1 VNNNKTRLLLCAVL
15 IPAILVSMIF
25 ISKLF
30 GARLIVDEP
39 TPSPLPGVNLN
50 TLFENDKQN
59 ALAVKKTNTKSL
71 VGTGPVNSGAALN
84 QEKLE
89 KIANTIRQSR
99 TSSVDQTEFPEN
111 KQQELKLLKQE
122 FNASTKSDLKF
133 DALGRVRAIYDAIA
147 LSGVDHNVPTELA
160 TKIEELTLSYPNL
173 FGIGDSGEVVKSKAT
188 CSDDICATKLS
199 KSFYGLPAWDHELS
213 ISTKANKIFAITGNF
228 YAPSLGAPK
237 QYLPD
242 QSKIRSSIARYFSKT
257 TLDVVIA
264 DWGELGISRVGN
276 RDIYSYK
283 LPHVLVKNKAFDII
297 ISADTSKVVS
307 VISLICDLSVQGS
320 GEDLNGDL
328 VDFQVEKVGSLYHMI
343 DTRFPLNY
351 STEVYSA
358 TDPSNPISSLSPES
372 GWPASAVS
380 ALSNAKQT
388 VDYYSQNHSYNAVNS
403 AGSKLYITVDEN
415 MENAYWNSGSQ
426 QIVLGIGEGVI
437 AQQGL
442 SLAASADVMAHE
454 ITHGVVSS
462 TSALQ
467 YRYQSGALDESF
479 ADFFGSMVDGDDW
492 LIGEDLLSP
501 SGLPLRNMANPAAGF
516 ASQPFHFDNYAYL
529 PNTSQ
534 GDWGGVHVN
543 SGIPNRAMYLLA
555 EGLTD
560 ENIGTSIGKTK
571 TADLAFKTLL
581 SLSGN
586 SVFNE
591 AAENMMALAT
601 ELYGENSAEYT
612 ATQQAW
618 LSVGLPQ
625 QTIQSSGTT
634 SNAVIPD
641 DVTAVVSLYPA
652 GDTETTIKEQNAY
665 FVYVQLFDNTNPQ
678 YISELDF
685 GPMTAE
691 LSNYRRPSLVVFPNS
706 EFEIIYQRITGEFYL
721 TNSNSSGEE
730 LLDDGTGIANI
741 SGDHQG
747 KLVAIADRNQPI
759 INIINSE
766 TGEISSFDVV
776 LPNYGQQAIE
786 PAVEF
791 IDTLRFDPTSRYIVF
806 DYLTCALGV
815 GGCGF
820 DSEDS
825 FWAIGILDIN
835 SGALTFPFPAQPL
848 RVDIGYPA
856 FSNLTDQ
863 YITFD
868 MGESAEN
875 GEVNSS
881 VMLYSLETG
890 QSQMIADPDGTS
902 SQEGAWGSPSF
913 TADDSGIVFSYS
925 EDGGEFTYIVELE
938 DYSPSTNS
946 NAVREINPFY
956 AFIGFASSEIPTNIK
971 PSLELNTEI
980 LNWGAIESSQQ
991 ASLEFC
997 LTNNGEF
1004 QIELYDT
1011 LTPNDVTWLGD
1022 NGYLESGSMQCSNI
1036 VLDTTDLPLGEFAD
1050 SFSIVHNGANSPTP
1064 VSLAAVIDRDSDNDG
1079 ILDQVDMDDDN
1090 DGVSDT
1096 EDAFP
1101 LNANESLDTDGDG
1114 IGNNIDLDDDNDGVI
1129 DIYDSAPLD
1138 PNEWQVNSWDLDDNG
1153 SADALTDGLIMLRYM
1168 FGLRDEDLLDSV
1180 VAGDTLLS
1188 ENEIKTRIENMY
1200 QSADIDN
1207 SSQIDALTDGLLLL
1221 RYLFGLKGDSLIAA
1235 AVSET
1240 AERSTAAAIESY
1252 IQAAIPD

>member
-1 VNNNKTRLLLCAVL
+1 MNNNKSRLLLCAVL
-15 IPAILVSMIF
+15 LPAILVSTIF
-25 ISKLF
+25 GVRLF
-30 GARLIVDEP
+30 VDEP
-39 TPSPLPGVNLN
+39 AGSPLPGVNLN

-59 ALAVKKTNTKSL
+59 TSAVKKTNTRSL
-71 VGTGPVNSGAALN
+71 VGGGSANSGAALN

-99 TSSVDQTEFPEN
+99 ASNAGQIELSAD
-111 KQQELKLLKQE
+111 KQQELKLLKKN
-122 FNASTKSDLKF
+122 FNANAESDLKF
-133 DALGRVRAIYDAIA
+133 DSVGRVRAIYDAIA
-147 LSGVDHNVPTELA
+147 LSGVDHHVPTELA
-160 TKIEELTLSYPNL
+160 TKIEEMTLSYPNL
-173 FGIGDSGEVVKSKAT
+173 FGLGDSGEVAESKAL

-199 KSFYGLPAWDHELS
+199 KSFYGLPAWDHELN

-228 YAPSLGAPK
+228 YAPNLSAPK
-237 QYLPD
+237 QYVPD

-257 TLDVVIA
+257 KLDVVIA

-283 LPHVLVKNKAFDII
+283 LPHVLVRNKAFDII
-297 ISADTSKVVS
+297 ISAETSKVVS
-307 VISLICDLSVQGS
+307 ITSLICDFSVQGS
-320 GEDLNGDL
+320 GEDLNGD
-328 VDFQVEKVGSLYHMI
+328 VVNFQVQQVGSLYHMI

-358 TDPSNPISSLSPES
+358 TDPSNPISSLSPDS

-380 ALSNAKQT
+380 ALNYAKQT
-388 VDYYSQNHSYNAVNS
+388 VDYYSDNHSYNAVNS
-403 AGSKLYITVDEN
+403 EGSKLYITVDEN

-501 SGLPLRNMANPAAGF
+501 SGLPLRNMANPAAAF
-516 ASQPFHFDNYAYL
+516 ASQPFHFDDYAYL

-534 GDWGGVHVN
+534 GDYGGVHVN

-601 ELYGENSAEYT
+601 ELYGEDSVEYN

-634 SNAVIPD
+634 STAVIPD
-641 DVTAVVSLYPA
+641 DFTAVVSLFPM
-652 GDTETTIKEQNAY
+652 GDTETTVKEQNAY
-665 FVYVQLFDNTNPQ
+665 SVYVQLFDNTNPQ

-685 GPMTAE
+685 GSMTAE

-721 TNSNSSGEE
+721 TNSNSSDEE

-747 KLVAIADRNQPI
+747 KLVAIADRYQPI
-759 INIINSE
+759 INILNSE

-791 IDTLRFDPTSRYIVF
+791 IDTLRFDPTSRYVVF
-806 DYLTCALGV
+806 DYLTCALGAV
-815 GGCGF
+815 GCGF

-868 MGESAEN
+868 MGEYAEN

-925 EDGGEFTYIVELE
+925 EDDGEFTYIVELD
-938 DYSPSTNS
+938 DYSPSTDS

-971 PSLELNTEI
+971 PSLELNTEL

-1004 QIELYDT
+1004 QIELYDSV
-1011 LTPNDVTWLGD
+1011 TPNGVTWLGD

-1036 VLDTTDLPLGEFAD
+1036 VLDTTDLSLGEFTD
-1050 SFSIVHNGANSPTP
+1050 NFSIIHNGANSPTP
-1064 VSLAAVIDRDSDNDG
+1064 VSLAAVIDRDSDDDG
-1079 ILDQVDMDDDN
+1079 ILDQLDTDDDN

-1101 LNANESLDTDGDG
+1101 FNANEILDTDGDG
-1114 IGNNIDLDDDNDGVI
+1114 IGNNTDLDDDNDGVI

-1138 PNEWQVNSWDLDDNG
+1138 PNEWQQDSWDLDGNG
-1153 SADALTDGLIMLRYM
+1153 SADALTDGLLMLRYM
-1168 FGLRDEDLLDSV
+1168 FGLRDTDLLDSAV
-1180 VAGDTLLS
+1180 SNDTPWTDG
-1188 ENEIKTRIENMY
+1188 EIKTRIEMMY
-1200 QSADIDN
+1200 SNADIDN
-1207 SSQIDALTDGLLLL
+1207 SSQVDALTDGLLLL
-1221 RYLFGLKGDSLIAA
+1221 RYLFGLRGENLIAA
-1235 AVSET
+1235 VVAET
-1240 AERSTAAAIESY
+1240 AQRSTAVAIESH
-1252 IQAAIPD
+1252 IQAAIPE

>member
-1 VNNNKTRLLLCAVL
+1 MNNNKSRLLLCAVL
-15 IPAILVSMIF
+15 LPAILVSTIF
-25 ISKLF
+25 GVRLF
-30 GARLIVDEP
+30 VDEP
-39 TPSPLPGVNLN
+39 AGSPLPGVNLN

-59 ALAVKKTNTKSL
+59 TSAVKKTNTRSL
-71 VGTGPVNSGAALN
+71 VGGGSANSGAALN

-99 TSSVDQTEFPEN
+99 ASNAGQIELSAD
-111 KQQELKLLKQE
+111 KQQELKLLKKN
-122 FNASTKSDLKF
+122 FNANAESDLKF
-133 DALGRVRAIYDAIA
+133 DSVGRVRAIYDAIA
-147 LSGVDHNVPTELA
+147 LSGVDHHVPTELA
-160 TKIEELTLSYPNL
+160 TKIEEMTLSYPNL
-173 FGIGDSGEVVKSKAT
+173 FGLGDSGEVAESKAL

-199 KSFYGLPAWDHELS
+199 KSFYGLPAWDHELN

-228 YAPSLGAPK
+228 YAPNLSAPK
-237 QYLPD
+237 QYVPD
-242 QSKIRSSIARYFSKT
+242 QSKIRSSIALYFSKT
-257 TLDVVIA
+257 KLDVVIA

-283 LPHVLVKNKAFDII
+283 LPHVLVRNKAFDII
-297 ISADTSKVVS
+297 ISAETSKVVS
-307 VISLICDLSVQGS
+307 ITSLICDFSVQGS
-320 GEDLNGDL
+320 GEDLNGD
-328 VDFQVEKVGSLYHMI
+328 VVNFQVQQVGSLYHMI

-358 TDPSNPISSLSPES
+358 TDPSNPISSLSPDS

-380 ALSNAKQT
+380 ALNYAKQT
-388 VDYYSQNHSYNAVNS
+388 VDYYSDNHSYNAVNS
-403 AGSKLYITVDEN
+403 EGSKLYITVDEN

-501 SGLPLRNMANPAAGF
+501 SGLPLRNMANPAAAF
-516 ASQPFHFDNYAYL
+516 ASQPFHFDDYAYL

-534 GDWGGVHVN
+534 GDYGGVHVN

-601 ELYGENSAEYT
+601 ELYGEDSVEYN

-634 SNAVIPD
+634 STAVIPD
-641 DVTAVVSLYPA
+641 DFTAVVSLFPM
-652 GDTETTIKEQNAY
+652 GDTETTVKEQNAY
-665 FVYVQLFDNTNPQ
+665 SVYVQLFDNTNPQ

-685 GPMTAE
+685 GSMTAE

-721 TNSNSSGEE
+721 TNSNSSDEE

-747 KLVAIADRNQPI
+747 KLVAIADRYQPI
-759 INIINSE
+759 INILNSE

-791 IDTLRFDPTSRYIVF
+791 IDTLRFDPTSRYVVF
-806 DYLTCALGV
+806 DYLTCALGAV
-815 GGCGF
+815 GCGF

-868 MGESAEN
+868 MGEYAEN

-925 EDGGEFTYIVELE
+925 EDDGEFTYIVELD
-938 DYSPSTNS
+938 DYSPSTDS

-956 AFIGFASSEIPTNIK
+956 AFISFASSEIPTNIK
-971 PSLELNTEI
+971 PSLELNTEL

-1004 QIELYDT
+1004 QIELYDSV
-1011 LTPNDVTWLGD
+1011 TPNGVTWLGD

-1036 VLDTTDLPLGEFAD
+1036 VLDTTDLSLGEFTD
-1050 SFSIVHNGANSPTP
+1050 NFSIIHNGANSPTP
-1064 VSLAAVIDRDSDNDG
+1064 VSLAAVIDRDSDDDG
-1079 ILDQVDMDDDN
+1079 ILDQLDTDDDN

-1101 LNANESLDTDGDG
+1101 FNANEILDTDGDG
-1114 IGNNIDLDDDNDGVI
+1114 IGNNTDLDDDNDGVI

-1138 PNEWQVNSWDLDDNG
+1138 PNEWQQDSWDLDGNG
-1153 SADALTDGLIMLRYM
+1153 SADALTDGLLMLRYM
-1168 FGLRDEDLLDSV
+1168 FGLRDTDLLDSAV
-1180 VAGDTLLS
+1180 SNDTPWTDG
-1188 ENEIKTRIENMY
+1188 EIKTRIEMMY
-1200 QSADIDN
+1200 SNADIDN
-1207 SSQIDALTDGLLLL
+1207 SSQVDALTDGLLLL
-1221 RYLFGLKGDSLIAA
+1221 RYLFGLRGENLIAA
-1235 AVSET
+1235 VVAET
-1240 AERSTAAAIESY
+1240 AQRSTAVAIESH
-1252 IQAAIPD
+1252 IQAAIPE

>member
-1 VNNNKTRLLLCAVL
+1 NKIRLLFLRAVL
-15 IPAILVSMIF
+15 LPVILVSTIF
-25 ISKLF
+25 GVRLF
-30 GARLIVDEP
+30 VDEP
-39 TPSPLPGVNLN
+39 TDGSLLSVNLN
-50 TLFENDKQN
+50 TLFENDK
-59 ALAVKKTNTKSL
+59 AYVSAVKKTNTKAH
-71 VGTGPVNSGAALN
+71 VGNGSANSGAALSK
-84 QEKLE
+84 EKLQ

-99 TSSVDQTEFPEN
+99 EANAGQIELSTE
-111 KQQELKLLKQE
+111 KQQELKLFKQK
-122 FNASTKSDLKF
+122 FNANAESDLKF
-133 DALGRVRAIYDAIA
+133 DSVGRVRAIYDAIA
-147 LSGVDHNVPTELA
+147 LSEVDHHVPAELA
-160 TKIEELTLSYPNL
+160 TKLEEITLSYPNL
-173 FGIGDSGEVVKSKAT
+173 FGFGDEGEVVKSKAT

-199 KSFYGLPAWDHELS
+199 KSFFGLPAWDHHIS

-228 YAPSLGAPK
+228 YAPELSAPK
-237 QYLPD
+237 QYVPD
-242 QSKIRSSIARYFSKT
+242 QAKIRSSIAHYFSKT
-257 TLDVVIA
+257 TLDVVIV
-264 DWGELGISRVGN
+264 DWGQLGISRIGN
-276 RDIYSYK
+276 RDVYSYK
-283 LPHVLVKNKAFDII
+283 LPHVLVKNKPFDIF
-297 ISADTSKVVS
+297 ISAETSKVIS
-307 VISLICDLSVQGS
+307 VIPLICDLSVQGS
-320 GEDLNGDL
+320 GEDLNGNV
-328 VDFQVEKVGSLYHMI
+328 VDFQVEQVGSLYHMI
-343 DTRFPLNY
+343 DSRFPLNY

-358 TDPSNPISSLSPES
+358 SDRSSPISSLSPDS

-380 ALSNAKQT
+380 ALNYAKQT
-388 VDYYSQNHSYNAVNS
+388 VDYYSDNHNYNAVNS

-415 MENAYWNSGSQ
+415 VENAYWNSGSQ

-462 TSALQ
+462 TSALL

-479 ADFFGSMVDGDDW
+479 ADFFGSMVDGNDW

-516 ASQPFHFDNYAYL
+516 SSQPYHFDDYEYL

-571 TADLAFKTLL
+571 TADLVFKTLL

-601 ELYGENSAEYT
+601 EIYGEDSVEYNS
-612 ATQQAW
+612 TQQAW
-618 LSVGLPQ
+618 ASVGLPQ
-625 QTIQSSGTT
+625 QIIQSSDTT
-634 SNAVIPD
+634 SSAVIPD
-641 DVTAVVSLYPA
+641 DITAVVSLFPM
-652 GDTETTIKEQNAY
+652 GDTETTIKEQNSY
-665 FVYVQLFDNTNPQ
+665 SVYIQLFDNANPQ

-685 GPMTAE
+685 GPMTQQ
-691 LSNYRRPSLVVFPNS
+691 LSRYRRPSLVVFPDG

-721 TNSNSSGEE
+721 TNSNNSTEE

-747 KLVAIADRNQPI
+747 KLVAIADLNQPI

-776 LPNYGQQAIE
+776 LPSYGQQDSQL
-786 PAVEF
+786 AVEF

-806 DYLTCALGV
+806 DYLTCAV
-815 GGCGF
+815 GTNGCGF
-820 DSEDS
+820 EGENS

-835 SGALTFPFPAQPL
+835 SGALTFPFPAQPS

-868 MGESAEN
+868 MGEYGEN
-875 GEVNSS
+875 GEVSS
-881 VMLYSLETG
+881 AVMLYSLETG
-890 QSQMIADPDGTS
+890 QSQMIANPDGTTL
-902 SQEGAWGSPSF
+902 QEGAWGSPSF

-925 EDGGEFTYIVELE
+925 KDDGEFTYIAEL
-938 DYSPSTNS
+938 DNYSPSTNS

-956 AFIGFASSEIPTNIK
+956 AFIGFASAEMPSIIK
-971 PSLELNTEI
+971 PSLELNTEM

-1004 QIELYDT
+1004 QIELYDSV
-1011 LTPNDVTWLGD
+1011 TPNGVTWLGD
-1022 NGYLESGSMQCSNI
+1022 NGYLESGSMQCSDI
-1036 VLDTTDLPLGEFAD
+1036 VLDTTDLPLGEFTDNFA
-1050 SFSIVHNGANSPTP
+1050 IIHNGANSPTP
-1064 VSLAAVIDRDSDNDG
+1064 VSLAALIDRDTDNDG
-1079 ILDQVDMDDDN
+1079 ILDQVDIDDDN
-1090 DGVSDT
+1090 DGVIDT

-1101 LNANESLDTDGDG
+1101 FNANETLDTDGDG

-1138 PNEWQVNSWDLDDNG
+1138 PNKWQQNSWDLDGNG
-1153 SADALTDGLIMLRYM
+1153 STDALTDGLLMLRYM
-1168 FGLRDEDLLDSV
+1168 FGLRDEDLLDTA
-1180 VAGDTLLS
+1180 VANDAPLTD
-1188 ENEIKTRIENMY
+1188 NEIKARIETMY
-1200 QSADIDN
+1200 LNADIDN

-1221 RYLFGLKGDSLIAA
+1221 RYLFGLRGDSLIAG
-1235 AVSET
+1235 AVSTT
-1240 AERSTAAAIESY
+1240 AERSTAIAIESY
-1252 IQAAIPD
+1252 IQAAIPN

>member
-1 VNNNKTRLLLCAVL
+1 VNNKTRLLFCAAL
-15 IPAILVSMIF
+15 LPAILVSMIF
-25 ISKLF
+25 ISKFF
-30 GARLIVDEP
+30 GARLFVDEP
-39 TPSPLPGVNLN
+39 ASNPLPSVNLN
-50 TLFENDKQN
+50 TLFENVKQN

-71 VGTGPVNSGAALN
+71 AGTGSVNSGAALN

-99 TSSVDQTEFPEN
+99 TSSAGQTELPAD
-111 KQQELKLLKQE
+111 KQQELKLLKQN
-122 FNASTKSDLKF
+122 FNANTESDLKF
-133 DALGRVRAIYDAIA
+133 DAVGRVRAIYDAIA
-147 LSGVDHNVPTELA
+147 LSRVDHNVPTELA
-160 TKIEELTLSYPNL
+160 TKIEEITLSYPNL
-173 FGIGDSGEVVKSKAT
+173 FGIGDSGDVVKSKAT
-188 CSDDICATKLS
+188 CSDDICATKIS

-228 YAPSLGAPK
+228 YAPSLGEPK
-237 QYLPD
+237 KYVPD
-242 QSKIRSSIARYFSKT
+242 QFKIRSSIASYFSKT

-264 DWGELGISRVGN
+264 DWGELGISRIGN

-307 VISLICDLSVQGS
+307 VVSLICDLSVQGS
-320 GEDLNGDL
+320 GEDLNGDV

-351 STEVYSA
+351 STVVFSG
-358 TDPSNPISSLSPES
+358 TDPGNPISSLSPDS
-372 GWPASAVS
+372 GWPENAVS
-380 ALSNAKQT
+380 ALNYAKQT
-388 VDYYSQNHSYNAVNS
+388 VDYYSDNHNYNAVT
-403 AGSKLYITVDEN
+403 GSKLYITVDGYE
-415 MENAYWNSGSQ
+415 EDAYWNSGNHN
-426 QIVLGIGEGVI
+426 IVLGIGEGDV

-442 SLAASADVMAHE
+442 SFAASADIVAHE
-454 ITHGVVSS
+454 ITHGVVAS

-467 YRYQSGALDESF
+467 YRYQSGALNESF

-501 SGLPLRNMANPAAGF
+501 SGVPLRNMANPAASF
-516 ASQPFHFDNYAYL
+516 YPQPFHFDNYVYL
-529 PNTSQ
+529 PDTLA

-586 SVFNE
+586 SNFNL
-591 AAENMMALAT
+591 AAEYMMSVAT
-601 ELYGENSAEYT
+601 VLYGENSAEYN
-612 ATQQAW
+612 ATQKAW

-625 QTIQSSGTT
+625 QTSDTT
-634 SNAVIPD
+634 PNIVIPD
-641 DVTAVVSLYPA
+641 DVTAVVSLFPV
-652 GDTETTIKEQNAY
+652 GDAETTVKEQNVY
-665 FVYVQLFDNTNPQ
+665 SVYVQLFDNTNPQ

-691 LSNYRRPSLVVFPNS
+691 LSLYHRPSLVVFPNS
-706 EFEIIYQRITGEFYL
+706 EFEIIYKRITGEFYL
-721 TNSNSSGEE
+721 TNSNSIGEE
-730 LLDDGTGIANI
+730 LLDDGRGITNI

-759 INIINSE
+759 IHIINSE
-766 TGEISSFDVV
+766 TGERSSFDVV

-786 PAVEF
+786 PAVQY

-806 DYLTCALGV
+806 DYLTCVLGNV
-815 GGCGF
+815 YCGF
-820 DSEDS
+820 DSEDY

-835 SGALTFPFPAQPL
+835 SGALIFPFPAQPL
-848 RVDIGYPA
+848 RVDIRYPA

-868 MGESAEN
+868 MREFAEN

-890 QSQMIADPDGTS
+890 QSEMIVDPDGKS

-925 EDGGEFTYIVELE
+925 EDGGQFTYIVELD

-946 NAVREINPFY
+946 NAVREINPHY
-956 AFIGFASSEIPTNIK
+956 AFLGFASSEIPTNII
-971 PSLELNTEI
+971 PSLELSTEI

-997 LTNNGEF
+997 LINNGEF

-1011 LTPNDVTWLGD
+1011 VTPNGVTWLGD

-1036 VLDTTDLPLGEFAD
+1036 VLDTTDLSLGEFTD
-1050 SFSIVHNGANSPTP
+1050 SFSIIHNGANSPTP

-1101 LNANESLDTDGDG
+1101 FNANESLDTDGDG
-1114 IGNNIDLDDDNDGVI
+1114 IGNNIDLDDDNDGFI

-1180 VAGDTLLS
+1180 VAGDTPLS

-1200 QSADIDN
+1200 QNADIDN

-1240 AERSTAAAIESY
+1240 AERSTATAIESY

>member
-1 VNNNKTRLLLCAVL
+1 
-15 IPAILVSMIF
+15 
-25 ISKLF
+25 
-30 GARLIVDEP
+30 
-39 TPSPLPGVNLN
+39 
-50 TLFENDKQN
+50 
-59 ALAVKKTNTKSL
+59 
-71 VGTGPVNSGAALN
+71 
-84 QEKLE
+84 
-89 KIANTIRQSR
+89 
-99 TSSVDQTEFPEN
+99 
-111 KQQELKLLKQE
+111 
-122 FNASTKSDLKF
+122 
-133 DALGRVRAIYDAIA
+133 
-147 LSGVDHNVPTELA
+147 
-160 TKIEELTLSYPNL
+160 
-173 FGIGDSGEVVKSKAT
+173 
-188 CSDDICATKLS
+188 
-199 KSFYGLPAWDHELS
+199 
-213 ISTKANKIFAITGNF
+213 
-228 YAPSLGAPK
+228 
-237 QYLPD
+237 
-242 QSKIRSSIARYFSKT
+242 
-257 TLDVVIA
+257 
-264 DWGELGISRVGN
+264 
-276 RDIYSYK
+276 
-283 LPHVLVKNKAFDII
+283 
-297 ISADTSKVVS
+297 
-307 VISLICDLSVQGS
+307 
-320 GEDLNGDL
+320 
-328 VDFQVEKVGSLYHMI
+328 
-343 DTRFPLNY
+343 
-351 STEVYSA
+351 
-358 TDPSNPISSLSPES
+358 
-372 GWPASAVS
+372 
-380 ALSNAKQT
+380 
-388 VDYYSQNHSYNAVNS
+388 
-403 AGSKLYITVDEN
+403 
-415 MENAYWNSGSQ
+415 
-426 QIVLGIGEGVI
+426 
-437 AQQGL
+437 
-442 SLAASADVMAHE
+442 
-454 ITHGVVSS
+454 
-462 TSALQ
+462 
-467 YRYQSGALDESF
+467 
-479 ADFFGSMVDGDDW
+479 
-492 LIGEDLLSP
+492 
-501 SGLPLRNMANPAAGF
+501 
-516 ASQPFHFDNYAYL
+516 
-529 PNTSQ
+529 
-534 GDWGGVHVN
+534 
-543 SGIPNRAMYLLA
+543 LA

-634 SNAVIPD
+634 STAVIPD
-641 DVTAVVSLYPA
+641 DVTAVVSLYPM
-652 GDTETTIKEQNAY
+652 GDTQTTVKEQNAY
-665 FVYVQLFDNTNPQ
+665 AIYVQLFDNTNPQ

-685 GPMTAE
+685 GPMTE
-691 LSNYRRPSLVVFPNS
+691 QLSSYRRPSLVVFPNS

-721 TNSNSSGEE
+721 TNSNSIGEE

-759 INIINSE
+759 INVINSE

-835 SGALTFPFPAQPL
+835 SGALSFPFPAQPS

-868 MGESAEN
+868 MGEYAEN
-875 GEVNSS
+875 GVVNSS

-890 QSQMIADPDGTS
+890 QSQIIADPDGTS
-902 SQEGAWGSPSF
+902 TQQGAWGSPSF

-925 EDGGEFTYIVELE
+925 VDNGEFTYIVELD

-946 NAVREINPFY
+946 NAVREINPFF

-980 LNWGAIESSQQ
+980 LNWGAIELSQQ

-1004 QIELYDT
+1004 QIELYDS
-1011 LTPNDVTWLGD
+1011 LTPNGVTWLGD

-1036 VLDTTDLPLGEFAD
+1036 VLDTTDLFLGEFTD
-1050 SFSIVHNGANSPTP
+1050 SFSIIHNGANSPTP
-1064 VSLAAVIDRDSDNDG
+1064 VSLVAVIDRDSDNDG

-1101 LNANESLDTDGDG
+1101 FNANETVDTDGDG
-1114 IGNNIDLDDDNDGVI
+1114 IGNNTDLDDDNDGVI
-1129 DIYDSAPLD
+1129 DTYDHAPLD
-1138 PNEWQVNSWDLDDNG
+1138 STVGLLNSWDLDGNG

-1168 FGLRDEDLLDSV
+1168 FGIRDEALLDSV
-1180 VAGDTLLS
+1180 IANDTPLTD
-1188 ENEIKTRIENMY
+1188 EEIKTRIETMHSNG
-1200 QSADIDN
+1200 DIDN
-1207 SSQIDALTDGLLLL
+1207 SNQVDALTDGLLLL
-1221 RYLFGLKGDSLIAA
+1221 RYLFGIRGTSLIADVVA
-1235 AVSET
+1235 TT
-1240 AERSTAAAIESY
+1240 AERSTATAIESY